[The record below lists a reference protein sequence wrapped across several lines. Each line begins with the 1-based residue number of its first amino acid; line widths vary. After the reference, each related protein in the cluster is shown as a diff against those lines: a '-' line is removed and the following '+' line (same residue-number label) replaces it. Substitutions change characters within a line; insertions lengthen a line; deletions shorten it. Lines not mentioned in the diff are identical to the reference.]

1 MKYWLL
7 KSEPDVYSLDDLK
20 TEGTGHW
27 DGVRNY
33 QARNNLQAMKKGDLG
48 LFYHS
53 RSNPPHVAGLCKI
66 TKKAYPDPTAF
77 DPKEKYYDPKSDP
90 DNPRWFCPDVS
101 YLCHFPEIGTLP
113 AIKEVKSLSDMVLVN
128 NTRLSVQPVTA
139 SEFRK
144 ICKMGG
150 LELPPGGLKNL

>member
-20 TEGTGHW
+20 KEGTDHW

-77 DPKEKYYDPKSDP
+77 DPKAKYYDPKSDP
-90 DNPRWFCPDVS
+90 DNPRWFCPD
-101 YLCHFPEIGTLP
+101 
-113 AIKEVKSLSDMVLVN
+113 D
-128 NTRLSVQPVTA
+128 VQ
-139 SEFRK
+139 SRRRRRR
-144 ICKMGG
+144 
-150 LELPPGGLKNL
+150 